1 MSMACSDLGLLDDAL
16 NYGKR
21 AHEISKRIRFDPFL
35 FLSSLRAMGW
45 AYMFKGDCRK
55 MDELG
60 RLMLEYGER
69 QSDNR
74 ALAFGHIY
82 IGGGHYFMGNMLLA
96 IETLKRGILVSPD
109 PLLSCSTKFALGGA
123 YYWAGNVEE
132 SEKYF
137 VEVHNF
143 CEEHGAGGMGGFSRT
158 ALSVLF
164 VIKGELT
171 RGVKMGEELIRWFEE
186 NENRYRLANHL
197 YQSGSVYLK
206 MAQREG
212 SANLSF
218 LVKNLG
224 FILRNTLVAGR
235 KAEEHFKKSVEVSR
249 QIGAIGILGQAS
261 LGLGLLY
268 KSKGKTDE
276 AKRHFS
282 EAIEAFE
289 KCGAEGYLKQA
300 REALATCEV

>member
-1 MSMACSDLGLLDDAL
+1 M
-16 NYGKR
+16 N
-21 AHEISKRIRFDPFL
+21 
-35 FLSSLRAMGW
+35 
-45 AYMFKGDCRK
+45 
-55 MDELG
+55 ELG
-60 RLMLEYGER
+60 KLMLEYGER

-74 ALAFGHIY
+74 ALTFGYIY
-82 IGGGHYFMGNMLLA
+82 IGGGHYMGGNMLLA

-109 PLLSCSTKFALGGA
+109 PLLSCSTKFLLGGA

-137 VEVHNF
+137 VEVHKY
-143 CEEHGAGGMGGFSRT
+143 CEEHGAGGMGAFSRT
-158 ALSVLF
+158 ALSVLY
-164 VIKGELT
+164 IIHGELT
-171 RGVKMGEELIRWFEE
+171 RGVKMGEELIGWFEK

-224 FILRNTLVAGR
+224 FILRNSLVAGR
-235 KAEEHFKKSVEVSR
+235 KAEEYFKKSVEVAR

-268 KSKGKTDE
+268 KTKGKTDE
-276 AKRHFS
+276 AKKHFS

-289 KCGAEGYLKQA
+289 KCGADGYLKQA
-300 REALATCEV
+300 REALAT